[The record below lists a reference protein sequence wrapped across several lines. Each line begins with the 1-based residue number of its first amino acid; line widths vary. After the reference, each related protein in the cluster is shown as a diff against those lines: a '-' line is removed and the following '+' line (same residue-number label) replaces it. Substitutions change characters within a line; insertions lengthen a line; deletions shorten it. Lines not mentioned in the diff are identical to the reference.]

1 MLNLSIVIPTHNE
14 EQNISILYK
23 ELKQV
28 LEKLK
33 KSYEIIFVDDGSKD
47 NTFNILFDISK
58 KDKRIKIVK
67 LLSNYGQSSAIAA
80 GIQTAQGEDIV
91 TMDSDLQHNPADIP
105 YLIEPLK
112 EYHVVCGRRIKRPV
126 NESFL
131 TKTLPSKFSNYLI
144 NKLTGLNL
152 KETTG
157 GMK

>member
-80 GIQTAQGEDIV
+80 GIQTAQGAAAGYL
-91 TMDSDLQHNPADIP
+91 SAKLALRPAA
-105 YLIEPLK
+105 
-112 EYHVVCGRRIKRPV
+112 
-126 NESFL
+126 S
-131 TKTLPSKFSNYLI
+131 
-144 NKLTGLNL
+144 
-152 KETTG
+152 
-157 GMK
+157 